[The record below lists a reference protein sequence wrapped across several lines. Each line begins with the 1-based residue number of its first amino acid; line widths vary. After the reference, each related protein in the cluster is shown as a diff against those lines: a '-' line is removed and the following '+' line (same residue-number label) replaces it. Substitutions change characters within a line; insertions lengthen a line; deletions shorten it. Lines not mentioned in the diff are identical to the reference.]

1 MQRLVTAAFVFAFA
15 GAAHAADPG
24 CTWQQDDPNDQ
35 VGMSRTQTP
44 AKALS
49 SIQLVRTGEI
59 HRLAHV
65 LDEVTLGTPPF
76 GRVFDVTMVPFSFPD
91 LEDPNSQHFNS
102 GGIQASIG
110 QIATQFDGLGH
121 AGHDMGYYNCF
132 TPDEVGPD
140 ELGRLD
146 KLGVEN
152 VKPFFTR
159 AVLLD
164 FVRHSSAPKITVD
177 GREMLADSYTI
188 TMENVNEVLAAQGV
202 EPPSEGDVALFYTG
216 WDSLF
221 GFDNERHFFSPGP
234 GLEVAEWLAGQKVA
248 MLGTDT
254 QHSEAAVE
262 GRSTELTENDDLM
275 GAEFGF
281 IFNHVHF
288 LLITQHG
295 IHLMEWMLL
304 DELATA
310 MDADAGSGASPY
322 EVLFIYAP
330 LRIKGLGGAPGN
342 AIAVR

>member
-1 MQRLVTAAFVFAFA
+1 MQRLITALIFALAGVT
-15 GAAHAADPG
+15 HAADPE
-24 CTWQQDDPNDQ
+24 CTWQQKDPSDQ

-44 AKALS
+44 GKALA

-65 LDEVTLGTPPF
+65 LDEVTLGKPPF
-76 GRVFDVTMVPFSFPD
+76 GRVFDVTMTPFSFPD

-102 GGIQASIG
+102 GGVEASIG
-110 QIATQFDGLGH
+110 QIASQFDGLGH
-121 AGHDMGYYNCF
+121 AGHDLGYYNCF

-140 ELGRLD
+140 EMGRLT

-164 FVRHSSAPKITVD
+164 FVRYSSAPKITVN
-177 GREMLADSYTI
+177 GTRMLADSYTI
-188 TMENVNEVLAAQGV
+188 TMDNVNEVLAAQGV
-202 EPPSEGDVALFYTG
+202 EPPGEGDVALFYTG

-221 GFDNERHFFSPGP
+221 GHDNERHFNSPGA
-234 GLEVAEWLAGQKVA
+234 GLEVAEWLAGRKIA

-254 QHSEAAVE
+254 QHSEAAVG
-262 GRSTELTENDDLM
+262 GRSTELTKDNDLM
-275 GAEFGF
+275 GAELGF
-281 IFNHVHF
+281 LFNHVHF
-288 LLITQHG
+288 VLITQNG

-304 DELATA
+304 GELAGA
-310 MDADAGSGASPY
+310 MASDMGSGSSPY
-322 EVLFIYAP
+322 EVLFVYAP

-342 AIAVR
+342 AIAIR